1 MCVTALALE
10 ETDLSLKSL
19 LAFQK
24 SGSLASDRILT
35 MRAVNRA
42 IEKVIFLLVKSNQLT
57 SPKD

>member
-24 SGSLASDRILT
+24 SGSLASDRMIDY
-35 MRAVNRA
+35 
-42 IEKVIFLLVKSNQLT
+42 ES
-57 SPKD
+57 S